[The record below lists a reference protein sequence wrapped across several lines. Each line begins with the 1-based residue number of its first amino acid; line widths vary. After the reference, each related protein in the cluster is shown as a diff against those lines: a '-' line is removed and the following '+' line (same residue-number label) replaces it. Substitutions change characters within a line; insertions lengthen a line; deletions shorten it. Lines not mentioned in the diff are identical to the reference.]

1 MRFRVQ
7 GAWMLLAIAAVSQGP
22 RVARA
27 QAATASNDIA
37 RPELALG
44 YSYVRSNAP
53 PGGCTCFNQNGG
65 SAEFAW
71 PLGSGQFA
79 LVGDVTATYAGG
91 IAGGTYTLTPTAYA
105 AGTANGG
112 HSLTASP
119 YATGIATASY
129 GLTMSTYTGGIR
141 YVPAFHSALKPFG
154 QVLVGFG
161 HASGT
166 LVNGQGTNVGN
177 AGAAFAS
184 IMGGGVDW
192 RLNGRWSIRLAEAD
206 YLLTTFDNG
215 GNNHQNNLRINT
227 GVVVRF

>member
-1 MRFRVQ
+1 MRFKVEW
-7 GAWMLLAIAAVSQGP
+7 AWMLLAIASVSVGP

-27 QAATASNDIA
+27 QAAEASKA
-37 RPELALG
+37 RPELAFG

-71 PLGSGQFA
+71 PLKKPQFA
-79 LVGDVTATYAGG
+79 VAGDVTVAHAGG
-91 IAGGTYTLTPTAYA
+91 IASGG
-105 AGTANGG
+105 
-112 HSLTASP
+112 
-119 YATGIATASY
+119 Y
-129 GLTMSTYTGGIR
+129 GLTMSTYTAGLR
-141 YVPAFHSALKPFG
+141 YVPKMGHSAIVPFG
-154 QVLVGFG
+154 QVLVGLG

-166 LVNGQGTNVGN
+166 LVTGPGTNVGN

-184 IMGGGVDW
+184 IVGGGVDW
-192 RLNGRWSIRLAEAD
+192 RLKGRWSIRLVEAD

-227 GVVVRF
+227 GVAVRF

>member
-7 GAWMLLAIAAVSQGP
+7 FAWMLLAIAAVSAVLEGP
-22 RVARA
+22 RVAWA
-27 QAATASNDIA
+27 QATEVSNPVA

-71 PLGSGQFA
+71 PLWDGQFA

-91 IAGGTYTLTPTAYA
+91 IAS
-105 AGTANGG
+105 GTAVSSYGLKTKTYVTAVAGSGG
-112 HSLTASP
+112 
-119 YATGIATASY
+119 Y
-129 GLTMSTYTGGIR
+129 GLTMSTYTAGMR
-141 YVPAFHSALKPFG
+141 YVPKMGRRFALQPFG
-154 QVLVGFG
+154 QVLVGVG

-166 LVNGQGTNVGN
+166 LVNGPDTNVGN

-192 RLNGRWSIRLAEAD
+192 RLKGRWSIRLAEAD

>member
-1 MRFRVQ
+1 
-7 GAWMLLAIAAVSQGP
+7 MLLAIAAVSQWPKAAG
-22 RVARA
+22 A
-27 QAATASNDIA
+27 QAAEANTDAP

-71 PLGSGQFA
+71 PISHGQFA
-79 LVGDVTATYAGG
+79 LAGDVTVTTAGG
-91 IAGGTYTLTPTAYA
+91 IASGG
-105 AGTANGG
+105 
-112 HSLTASP
+112 
-119 YATGIATASY
+119 Y
-129 GLTMSTYTGGIR
+129 GLTMSTYTAGLR
-141 YVPAFHSALKPFG
+141 YAPGFGHSALRPFG

-166 LVNGQGTNVGN
+166 LVSGPDANVGN
-177 AGAAFAS
+177 ANAAFAS

-192 RLNGRWSIRLAEAD
+192 RLSRRWSIRLAEAD
-206 YLLTTFDNG
+206 YMLTTFDNG
-215 GNNHQNNLRINT
+215 SNNHQNNLRINT

>member
-1 MRFRVQ
+1 MRFRVEY
-7 GAWMLLAIAAVSQGP
+7 AWMLLAIAVVSQGP
-22 RVARA
+22 RVAKA
-27 QAATASNDIA
+27 QAAEVSNPAA

-65 SAEFAW
+65 SAVFAW
-71 PLGSGQFA
+71 PLTGGQFS
-79 LVGDVTATYAGG
+79 LVGDVTVTHAGG
-91 IAGGTYTLTPTAYA
+91 VASGGY
-105 AGTANGG
+105 
-112 HSLTASP
+112 
-119 YATGIATASY
+119 GI
-129 GLTMSTYTGGIR
+129 TMSAYTGGMR
-141 YVPAFHSALKPFG
+141 YTPKVRSALKPFG
-154 QVLVGFG
+154 QVLVGLG

-166 LVNGQGTNVGN
+166 LVNGPDTNVGN

-206 YLLTTFDNG
+206 YVLTTFDNG

>member
-1 MRFRVQ
+1 MRFRVEW
-7 GAWMLLAIAAVSQGP
+7 AWMLLAIAAVSQGP

-27 QAATASNDIA
+27 QAAEASNEA
-37 RPELALG
+37 GRPELALG

-71 PLGSGQFA
+71 PLRASQFA
-79 LVGDVTATYAGG
+79 VVGDVTATYAGG
-91 IAGGTYTLTPTAYA
+91 IAGG
-105 AGTANGG
+105 G
-112 HSLTASP
+112 
-119 YATGIATASY
+119 Y
-129 GLTMSTYTGGIR
+129 GLTMSTYTAGMR
-141 YVPAFHSALKPFG
+141 YVPNIGHSALKPFG
-154 QVLVGFG
+154 QVLVGLG

-166 LVNGQGTNVGN
+166 LVNGPDTNVGN

-184 IMGGGVDW
+184 IIGGGVDW

-215 GNNHQNNLRINT
+215 GNNHQNNLRINA

>member
-1 MRFRVQ
+1 MRFRVEW
-7 GAWMLLAIAAVSQGP
+7 AWMLLAIAAVSQGP

-27 QAATASNDIA
+27 QAAEASKDAA
-37 RPELALG
+37 RPELGLG

-65 SAEFAW
+65 SGVFAW
-71 PLGSGQFA
+71 PIRDSQFA
-79 LVGDVTATYAGG
+79 LVGDVTVAQAGG
-91 IAGGTYTLTPTAYA
+91 IASGG
-105 AGTANGG
+105 
-112 HSLTASP
+112 
-119 YATGIATASY
+119 Y
-129 GLTMSTYTGGIR
+129 GLTMSTYTAGMR
-141 YVPAFHSALKPFG
+141 YVPKMGHSVLEPFG
-154 QVLVGFG
+154 QVLVGIG

-166 LVNGQGTNVGN
+166 LVNGPDTNVGN

-184 IMGGGVDW
+184 IFGGGVDW

-215 GNNHQNNLRINT
+215 GNNHQNNLRINS

>member
-1 MRFRVQ
+1 
-7 GAWMLLAIAAVSQGP
+7 MLLAIAAVSVGP
-22 RVARA
+22 RVAWA
-27 QAATASNDIA
+27 QAETVINPTA
-37 RPELALG
+37 RPELAFG

-65 SAEFAW
+65 NAVFAW
-71 PLGSGQFA
+71 PLKNPQFA

-91 IAGGTYTLTPTAYA
+91 IASGGSGATSGTTTT
-105 AGTANGG
+105 GTAGG
-112 HSLTASP
+112 
-119 YATGIATASY
+119 Y
-129 GLTMSTYTGGIR
+129 GLTMSTYTAGMR
-141 YVPAFHSALKPFG
+141 YVPKMHSVVRPFG
-154 QVLVGFG
+154 QVLVGIG

-166 LVNGQGTNVGN
+166 LVNGSDTNVGN

-184 IMGGGVDW
+184 IMGGGVDL
-192 RLNGRWSIRLAEAD
+192 RLKGRWSIRLAEAD

>member
-1 MRFRVQ
+1 
-7 GAWMLLAIAAVSQGP
+7 MLLAIAAVSEGP
-22 RVARA
+22 RVAGA
-27 QAATASNDIA
+27 QATEASNPAA

-71 PLGSGQFA
+71 PLWNGQFA

-91 IAGGTYTLTPTAYA
+91 ISS
-105 AGTANGG
+105 GTAVSNYGLTTRTYASGVASGG
-112 HSLTASP
+112 
-119 YATGIATASY
+119 Y
-129 GLTMSTYTGGIR
+129 GLTMSTYTAGMR
-141 YVPAFHSALKPFG
+141 YVPKMGHSALKPFG
-154 QVLVGFG
+154 QVLVGLG

-166 LVNGQGTNVGN
+166 LVNGPDAKVGN

-184 IMGGGVDW
+184 IIGGGVDW
-192 RLNGRWSIRLAEAD
+192 LLNGRWSIRLAEAD